1 MLPLM
6 TTREQVFIGTDCG
19 ATMSKIGGVRLDGTT
34 ISTRLH
40 QRPTN
45 SDKGPH
51 AVVGGWIQAISEY
64 LDLNDLGW
72 DDVNSVGL
80 AIPGPYERYGVLA
93 HSANMPAAFDGW
105 DFYTDYSQALAQ
117 KAGRAVP
124 LVVGN
129 DGAFGGVGEAQR
141 VRGSGSGGV
150 IMLAPGSGLGSA
162 YIDAQG
168 LPLQGDTLAG
178 METAHMPAPLH
189 LLGAKPY
196 KCGCGRTWGCVEL
209 YTTLAGLPY
218 LLAERLATLPDHPL
232 AKSTQTPREKALSLR
247 GLAQKGDPLAVDL
260 FDFQARAMGLHIANL
275 SLALDPQFVVIGGG
289 LMDPESTTEAFR
301 ERYLHIVRETARPH
315 LWPVQR
321 ERITILP
328 STLGELS
335 QAIGAALV
343 ALYRSKR

>member
-1 MLPLM
+1 MNA
-6 TTREQVFIGTDCG
+6 TKQQVFIGTDCG
-19 ATMSKIGGVRLDGTT
+19 ATMSKIGAVWGDGTT
-34 ISTRLH
+34 VSTKLYQH
-40 QRPTN
+40 PTG
-45 SDKGPH
+45 SERGPS
-51 AVVGGWIQAISEY
+51 AVVGGWIEAIGKY
-64 LDLNDLGW
+64 LEQNELDW
-72 DDVNSVGL
+72 AQVAAVGL
-80 AIPGPYERYGVLA
+80 AIPGPYLSYGVLA

-105 DFYTDYSQALAQ
+105 DFYTAYSQALAA

-141 VRGSGSGGV
+141 VRGSGGGTV
-150 IMLAPGSGLGSA
+150 LMLAPGSGLGTA
-162 YIDAQG
+162 YIDARG

-196 KCGCGRTWGCVEL
+196 RCGCGRTWGCVEL

-218 LLAERLATLPDHPL
+218 LLEERLAAYPGHPL
-232 AKSTQTPREKALSLR
+232 ASSQEPPKKKALALR
-247 GLAQKGDPLAVDL
+247 GLAQKGDPLATEL
-260 FDFQARAMGLHIANL
+260 FDFQAKAMGLHIANL
-275 SLALDPQFVVIGGG
+275 VLAMDPEFVVIGGG
-289 LMDPESTTEAFR
+289 LMDPENTTEAFR
-301 ERYLHIVRETARPH
+301 ERYLGIVGETARPH

-321 ERITILP
+321 ERLRILS

-343 ALYRSKR
+343 ARVGAR

>member
-1 MLPLM
+1 MKNSQ
-6 TTREQVFIGTDCG
+6 QVFVGTDCG
-19 ATMSKIGGVRLDGTT
+19 ATMSKVGAVWADGTT
-34 ISTRLH
+34 VSTKLH

-45 SDKGPH
+45 SQGGPG
-51 AVVGGWIQAISEY
+51 AVVGGWIDAISEY
-64 LDLNDLGW
+64 LVENGLTWEN
-72 DDVNSVGL
+72 VSSVGL
-80 AIPGPYERYGVLA
+80 AIPGPYQRYGVLA
-93 HSANMPAAFDGW
+93 HSANMPSSFDGW
-105 DFYTDYSQALAQ
+105 DFYTAYSQALAQ
-117 KAGRAVP
+117 KASRAIP

-141 VRGSGSGGV
+141 VRGNGDGGV
-150 IMLAPGSGLGSA
+150 LMLAPGSGLGSA
-162 YIDAQG
+162 YVGADG
-168 LPLQGDTLAG
+168 LPLQGDTLAA
-178 METAHMPAPLH
+178 METAHMAAPLH

-218 LLAERLATLPDHPL
+218 LLEEKLAATHQDHPL
-232 AKSTQTPREKALSLR
+232 AKSTQTGREKALALR

-260 FDFQARAMGLHIANL
+260 FDFQARAMGFHIANL
-275 SLALDPQFVVIGGG
+275 VLALDPQFVVIGGG

-301 ERYLHIVRETARPH
+301 ERYLSIIRETARPH

-321 ERITILP
+321 ERVTILP

-343 ALYRSKR
+343 ALYRNQR